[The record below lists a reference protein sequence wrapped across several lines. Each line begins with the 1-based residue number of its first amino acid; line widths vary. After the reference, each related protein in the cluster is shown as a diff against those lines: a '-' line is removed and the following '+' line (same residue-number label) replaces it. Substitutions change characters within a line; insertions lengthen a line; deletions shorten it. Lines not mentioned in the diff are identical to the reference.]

1 MSSPYLHGTDPEEQQ
16 RLSRLNDLLNQES
29 LRMLELRGDER
40 ILDVGSGLGQLS
52 RAMARAAG
60 PDAVVVGVERSTE
73 QLVEAR
79 RQARQAGEDS
89 LVEFRH
95 GDAVALPLS
104 DDEWGSFDVVHARF
118 ILEHVR
124 DPAAVVRA
132 MVRAACPGGRIILE
146 DDDHAV
152 LRLWPEPAGFPQLWQ
167 AYIEAFAKLGY
178 DPFVGRRLVE
188 LLHDH
193 GAEPAR
199 NHWLFFGSCSGDASF
214 QPMVMNFVGIL
225 QGARQA
231 MLQHKLIGAKEFDV
245 GIEKLRSWGERAGAA
260 LWYSRAWAEGRVPG
274 PQRPSPRAPERERTP
289 RQETAGELTLMR
301 FLAESV
307 KDLNSTLKLEKVF
320 QKIGARIQSVIDCQ
334 LFAVLLYDEETGI
347 LEHSYSLRHGEH
359 RVLEGGLRLGQ
370 GIGGTAAQLRR
381 VLRVPDVRQDPRY
394 VRVRHTEV
402 EIRSELAVP
411 LLFKDRLI
419 GVLDLESTELDAFTP
434 EHETVVT
441 TLASHIAIALE
452 NARLYGRVLAEERR
466 LEDDLETAREIQ
478 KGLLP
483 SSPPRVR
490 GAQIGAA
497 YLPAKIL
504 GGDFFDFLSYG
515 KGRLALVV
523 GDVSG
528 KAAPAALYGSL
539 AVGEIRG
546 HALEHSHGPAEMLE
560 TLNES
565 LLRPG
570 LESRF
575 VAMAFAVYDPAGP
588 SLTLSNSGFPRPQ
601 LVRDGKVTSLQITG
615 VPLGLLPD
623 RHYDEIRV
631 ELRAGDIV
639 AFCSDGV
646 QEPADAESACFESE
660 RLAELLLTLSDL
672 TAVEI
677 AEAVLRTSDLYLGEG
692 REPPDD
698 RTVVILK
705 VTGEDL

>member
-1 MSSPYLHGTDPEEQQ
+1 M
-16 RLSRLNDLLNQES
+16 
-29 LRMLELRGDER
+29 
-40 ILDVGSGLGQLS
+40 
-52 RAMARAAG
+52 
-60 PDAVVVGVERSTE
+60 
-73 QLVEAR
+73 
-79 RQARQAGEDS
+79 
-89 LVEFRH
+89 
-95 GDAVALPLS
+95 
-104 DDEWGSFDVVHARF
+104 
-118 ILEHVR
+118 R

-132 MVRAACPGGRIILE
+132 MVCAARPGGRIILE

-214 QPMVMNFVGIL
+214 QPMVMNFVGIIE
-225 QGARQA
+225 GARQA
-231 MLQHKLIGAKEFDV
+231 MLQHKLIGAKEFDA
-245 GIEKLRSWGERAGAA
+245 GIEELRSWGERAGAA

-274 PQRPSPRAPERERTP
+274 PERPSPRAPERERTP

-381 VLRVPDVRQDPRY
+381 TLRVPDVRLDPRY

-411 LLFKDRLI
+411 LLFKDRLV

-441 TLASHIAIALE
+441 ALASHIAIALE
-452 NARLYGRVLAEERR
+452 NARLYGRVLRQERR
-466 LEDDLETAREIQ
+466 LERELETAREIQ

-483 SSPPRVR
+483 GSPPRVR
-490 GAQIGAA
+490 GAEIGAA
-497 YLPAKIL
+497 YQPAKIL

-515 KGRLALVV
+515 KGRLAIVV

-528 KAAPAALYGSL
+528 KATPAALYGSL

-546 HALEHSHGPAEMLE
+546 HVLEHAHGPAEMLT
-560 TLNES
+560 TLNDS
-565 LLRPG
+565 LLR
-570 LESRF
+570 
-575 VAMAFAVYDPAGP
+575 
-588 SLTLSNSGFPRPQ
+588 
-601 LVRDGKVTSLQITG
+601 LQ
-615 VPLGLLPD
+615 
-623 RHYDEIRV
+623 
-631 ELRAGDIV
+631 
-639 AFCSDGV
+639 F
-646 QEPADAESACFESE
+646 
-660 RLAELLLTLSDL
+660 
-672 TAVEI
+672 
-677 AEAVLRTSDLYLGEG
+677 
-692 REPPDD
+692 
-698 RTVVILK
+698 
-705 VTGEDL
+705 

>member
-1 MSSPYLHGTDPEEQQ
+1 
-16 RLSRLNDLLNQES
+16 
-29 LRMLELRGDER
+29 MLELRGDER

-60 PDAVVVGVERSTE
+60 PEALVVGVERSTE

-95 GDAVALPLS
+95 GDATALPLTAA
-104 DDEWGSFDVVHARF
+104 EWGTFDVVHARF
-118 ILEHVR
+118 ILEHVQ

-132 MVRAACPGGRIILE
+132 MVRAGRPGGRIILE

-152 LRLWPEPAGFPQLWQ
+152 LRLWPEPAGFPRLWQ
-167 AYIEAFAKLGY
+167 AYIDTFTKLGY

-188 LLHDH
+188 LLDDQ
-193 GAEPAR
+193 GAAPVR

-214 QPMVMNFVGIL
+214 QPMVANFLGIL
-225 QGARQA
+225 EGARPA
-231 MLQHKLIGAKEFDV
+231 MLQHELIDAKEFDAA
-245 GIEKLRSWGERAGAA
+245 IEKLRGWGEGAGAA
-260 LWYSRAWAEGRVPG
+260 LWYSRAWAEGRLPG
-274 PQRPSPRAPERERTP
+274 PEPPAPRAPGRRRTS
-289 RQETAGELTLMR
+289 RRKTAGEPTLMR

-307 KDLNSTLKLEKVF
+307 EDLNSSLELEKVF
-320 QKIGARIQSVIDCQ
+320 RKIGTRIRSAIDCQ

-370 GIGGTAAQLRR
+370 GIGGTAAKLRR
-381 VLRVPDVRQDPRY
+381 ALRVADVRQDPRY
-394 VRVRHTEV
+394 VRVRHTDV

-411 LLFKDRLI
+411 LLFKDRLV

-434 EHETVVT
+434 EHETVLT

-452 NARLYGRVLAEERR
+452 NARLYGRVLAQERR
-466 LEDDLETAREIQ
+466 LEHELEAAREIQ

-483 SSPPRVR
+483 GSPPRVR
-490 GAQIGAA
+490 GGQIGAA
-497 YLPAKIL
+497 YVPARIL

-515 KGRLALVV
+515 KGCLALVV

-528 KAAPAALYGSL
+528 KGAPAALYGSL
-539 AVGEIRG
+539 AMGEIRG
-546 HALEHSHGPAEMLE
+546 YALEHAHGPAEMLT
-560 TLNES
+560 TLNDS

-575 VAMAFAVYDPAGP
+575 VAMAFAIYDPAGP
-588 SLTLSNSGFPRPQ
+588 SLTLANSGFPKPQ
-601 LVRDGKVTSLQITG
+601 LVRNGKVTPLEVTG

-623 RHYDEIRV
+623 RDYDEIRV
-631 ELRAGDIV
+631 ELCIGDLV

-646 QEPADAESACFESE
+646 QEPADEEAASFGSD
-660 RLAELLLTLSDL
+660 RLAELLVTLSDL
-672 TAVEI
+672 TATEI
-677 AEAVLRTSDLYLGEG
+677 AEAVLRTTDLYVGEG
-692 REPPDD
+692 YESPDD